1 MLNRMELKA
10 IVVIIMIA
18 LIIYNTVTYKPVD
31 SEIFGMGAPSLKSV
45 ILFILTLMLFIYGL
59 YLNEF
64 PVYLNGA

>member
-1 MLNRMELKA
+1 MELKA

-18 LIIYNTVTYKPVD
+18 VIIYNVATYKPVD
-31 SEIFGMGAPSLKSV
+31 SETFGMGAPSLKSV
-45 ILFILTLMLFIYGL
+45 ILFLITIALFIYGL